1 MPGIANKGRILHISA
16 AAVMHRRFSFILP
29 MGFYVLK
36 HMFSGAMLVFFEY
49 FCGVF
54 NRLIINYYV

>member
-16 AAVMHRRFSFILP
+16 AAVMHRRFSFTLFG
-29 MGFYVLK
+29 GFYVVQ
-36 HMFSGAMLVFFEY
+36 HMFPGTLLVFFEY

-54 NRLIINYYV
+54 NRLIIKYYV